1 MMVIRFTCF
10 IPAGTELLHQYSSPN
25 EDFNFRR
32 GFFQSQWAFECD
44 CRLCSTET
52 ESPETMHQK
61 RRELV
66 EKIKHEGL
74 KSSVNSR
81 ISSAMIKHIERLTKK
96 LEDLHEASIYS
107 SLPRLL
113 LIHPTIWLT
122 EQYCSLRNP
131 SKTLK
136 YAFEVLRN
144 FGFVTVVREGKLE
157 LDYEKAI
164 VNSESFNML
173 HYAAEA
179 YPAVGKV
186 EMSARCEEEARRM
199 FTVLTGCDVGVEEV
213 FAGLKW
219 DRVSQIWI
227 FG

>member
-1 MMVIRFTCF
+1 MMVIRSTCF

-25 EDFNFRR
+25 EDFTRRR
-32 GFFQSQWAFECD
+32 GFFQSQWGFECD

-66 EKIKHEGL
+66 EKIKHEVL

-81 ISSAMIKHIERLTKK
+81 IPSATIKHIERLTKK

-113 LIHPTIWLT
+113 LVHPTIWLT
-122 EQYCSLRNP
+122 EQYRSLRNP

-144 FGFVTVVREGKLE
+144 FGFVNVAPERKLE
-157 LDYEKAI
+157 LDYEKVI
-164 VNSESFNML
+164 VNSETFNML
-173 HYAAEA
+173 RYAAEV
-179 YPAVGKV
+179 YLAVGKV
-186 EMSARCEEEARRM
+186 ELSGRCEEEARRM
-199 FTVLTGCDVGVEEV
+199 FTVLTGCDVGVEEM
-213 FAGLKW
+213 FAVLK
-219 DRVSQIWI
+219 
-227 FG
+227 